1 MKAAPVFLSLV
12 LLSGCVAV
20 PEELGNA
27 LAFGAIRDLN
37 DLSPEIEKDVY
48 VRLFESP
55 VHQDGCFIETHG
67 VCQYK
72 YFLSVATFDEYPETN
87 VYELKTLGEIAE
99 INWRKENKL
108 DYAEIGFVFN
118 TYTKEAL
125 ENNSALQ
132 NVPKEVL
139 VKISPTSIAET
150 STARKLPD

>member
-1 MKAAPVFLSLV
+1 M
-12 LLSGCVAV
+12 

-27 LAFGAIRDLN
+27 LAFGVIRDLN

-67 VCQYK
+67 VCQYR

-87 VYELKTLGEIAE
+87 VYELKTRGEIAE
-99 INWRKENKL
+99 INWRKESKQ
-108 DYAEIGFVFN
+108 DYAEIEFVFN

-125 ENNSALQ
+125 ENNGALQ
-132 NVPKEVL
+132 NLPQEVL
-139 VKISPTSIAET
+139 VKVSPTSIAET
-150 STARKLPD
+150 STKRKLPD